1 MFLDGFPALAAVVE
15 RRLEE
20 ASGRPAT
27 ALKAWQDYEAALQRR
42 LDRGGS
48 G

>member
-1 MFLDGFPALAAVVE
+1 MNALLV
-15 RRLEE
+15 RLE

-27 ALKAWQDYEAALQRR
+27 AARAWHDYEAALQRR
-42 LDRGGS
+42 LDRAGS